1 MKIYNPNLDKKI
13 VEKLESLD
21 QLYFQFDKPIAFKG
35 SLTIYPIIVS
45 DYNEFV
51 VSSSCFFLNSKRNK
65 RDFKTFKAISLF

>member
-45 DYNEFV
+45 DIMNLLYRLLVFLLTKMS
-51 VSSSCFFLNSKRNK
+51 VS
-65 RDFKTFKAISLF
+65 RD